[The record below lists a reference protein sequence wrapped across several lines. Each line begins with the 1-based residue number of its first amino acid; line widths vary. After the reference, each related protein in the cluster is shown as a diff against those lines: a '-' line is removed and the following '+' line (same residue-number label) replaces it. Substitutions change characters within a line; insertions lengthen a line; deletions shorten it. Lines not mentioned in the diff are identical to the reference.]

1 MSARSFNSM
10 VNSGY
15 FMYMAEAEGLD
26 SLVSTRTARIN
37 AAKREFEN
45 RLNCGYTDVTDEF
58 RKSIHAHKL
67 TESDLTYQDKLDFQA
82 IADRYQK
89 GDT

>member
-15 FMYMAEAEGLD
+15 FMYMAEAEGFD
-26 SLVSTRTARIN
+26 NLVSTRTARIN
-37 AAKREFEN
+37 AAKREFAN
-45 RLNCGYTDVTDEF
+45 RLNRGYTDVTDEF
-58 RKSIHAHKL
+58 KKSIYAHKL

-82 IADRYQK
+82 IADKY
-89 GDT
+89 